1 MICRGEYWSGAGE
14 ALVSLCAAS
23 LLLLQQNGA
32 KSNFLFWIKCM
43 YRKQFSVKIFI
54 QIHHFFLSLNS
65 FFLRRSPFQTGQSR
79 VADPDPTFSKKNL
92 NYSGSNQKSRSV
104 SNQNIQIRIQP
115 KHPDPDPTKTSWY
128 GSNQHIQIRISSTP
142 VFIQQNF
149 SFKLNLGVNFVIMAG
164 IGRESYCKKYMKI
177 T

>member
-1 MICRGEYWSGAGE
+1 MNKDKFNQKKGLSSIFSKTLLKKQLLHKRNNAMICRGEYCSGAGE
-14 ALVSLCAAS
+14 ALVSMCSAS

-92 NYSGSNQKSRSV
+92 NYSGSNQNS
-104 SNQNIQIRIQP
+104 QIRIQL
-115 KHPDPDPTKTSWY
+115 KHPDPNPTKTP
-128 GSNQHIQIRISSTP
+128 IS
-142 VFIQQNF
+142 
-149 SFKLNLGVNFVIMAG
+149 
-164 IGRESYCKKYMKI
+164 
-177 T
+177 